1 MEFLESSPKSEMVKT
16 KKYFWREV
24 PIGKSFT
31 VSCDDTTIQNLRS
44 LANRYSKELGC
55 RFVVVKWNDANI
67 YEVAKKEL

>member
-1 MEFLESSPKSEMVKT
+1 MNWSKE
-16 KKYFWREV
+16 WNA
-24 PIGKSFT
+24 G
-31 VSCDDTTIQNLRS
+31 QNLRS